1 MAIGLAGAGAE
12 VVGAHLHLDPEE
24 VEAGEAGEVGEVGAH
39 HPLEVAVAVGEL
51 EELLFYPE
59 VVVVVAGA
67 SVVGRRH
74 SLEVEV
80 EVEVAPVA
88 LLKYGQVEEGR
99 AVKAEERDLEG
110 AGALERI

>member
-1 MAIGLAGAGAE
+1 M
-12 VVGAHLHLDPEE
+12 VGVHLHLDPEE
-24 VEAGEAGEVGEVGAH
+24 VEAGEVGEVGAH

-67 SVVGRRH
+67 ALVGRRH

-99 AVKAEERDLEG
+99 AVKAEERDLEEGERDLEG
-110 AGALERI
+110 AGALARI